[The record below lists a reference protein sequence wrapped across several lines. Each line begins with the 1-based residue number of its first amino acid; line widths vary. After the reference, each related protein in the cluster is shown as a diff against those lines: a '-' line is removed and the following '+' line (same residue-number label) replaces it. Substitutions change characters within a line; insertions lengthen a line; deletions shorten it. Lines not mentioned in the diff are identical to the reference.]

1 MTPQSKIENRNLK
14 MDFTLTE
21 EQRAIRDL
29 ARAFAKQEIAPYA
42 AEWDRTHEFPAQ
54 LYPKMGA
61 QGLMGLP
68 FPEAYGGAG
77 ADVVSLALAIEEI
90 ANADGS
96 VGLNYAAHIGLGA
109 TPIFLFGTDAQK
121 EKWLTPLARGEGLG
135 ALSLTEPSGGSDLAG
150 SVKTTARLEG
160 DEWVLNGAKQFV
172 TSGKVARSIIVLCR
186 TNTNEGHRGLSLIIV
201 PHDAPGLVIGKLES
215 KMGLHTSLT
224 TQVFFEN
231 CRVPRENL
239 LGAEGKGF
247 RCTMQVLD
255 GGRIG
260 IAAMALGLGVAA
272 LEASL
277 KYAQERYAFGKP
289 IAEFQAIQHMLAD
302 SAMEL
307 DAARLLIYKAALL
320 KQNGKPF
327 AVQAAQAKLFATE
340 AADRACWKA
349 IQIHGGAG
357 YLTDFPVER
366 YYRDNRLLLIGE
378 GTSEVQRIIIA
389 RALLGSA

>member
-1 MTPQSKIENRNLK
+1 
-14 MDFTLTE
+14 MDFQLSE

-29 ARAFAKQEIAPYA
+29 AREFARNEIAPYA
-42 AEWDRTHEFPAQ
+42 AEWDRTREFPAA
-54 LYPKMGA
+54 LYEKMGA

-68 FPEAYGGAG
+68 FPEEYGGAG
-77 ADVVSLALAIEEI
+77 ADAISLALAIEEI
-90 ANADGS
+90 AKADGS

-109 TPIFLFGTDAQK
+109 TPIFLFGSEEQK
-121 EKWLTPLARGEGLG
+121 KQWLTPLAKGEGLG

-150 SVKTTARLEG
+150 SVKTTAHLDG
-160 DEWVLNGAKQFV
+160 DEWVLNGAKQYV
-172 TSGKVARSIIVLCR
+172 TSGKVARSIIVLCK
-186 TNTNEGHRGLSLIIV
+186 TQADKGHRGLSLIIV
-201 PHDAPGLVIGKLES
+201 PRDAPGLVIGKLES

-224 TQVFFEN
+224 TQVFFED

-239 LGAEGKGF
+239 LGEAGKGF
-247 RCTMQVLD
+247 RYTMQVLD

-260 IAAMALGLGVAA
+260 IAAMALGLGEAA

-277 KYAQERYAFGKP
+277 KYAQERNAFGKP

-307 DAARLLIYKAALL
+307 EAARLLIYKAAML

-327 AVQAAQAKLFATE
+327 AVEAAQAKLFATE
-340 AADRACWKA
+340 VSDRACWKA

-378 GTSEVQRIIIA
+378 GTSEVQRMIIA
-389 RALLGSA
+389 RALLHEH